1 MCLERYVAL
10 DLLWLCQELGQQ
22 SLVVSLA
29 TPSIFTIADQWLIY
43 GCSIMDALKR
53 QLGPFDFH
61 FDLLLPGNTSLRFPW
76 EASYEGQDVK
86 CSIVEAPQEEPRKA
100 PQKAGY
106 PGLERGFLCKPGKK
120 GESSAAQAQGQHAQP
135 AVLGAGA
142 RPGPKKKKA
151 PGYFWSTPPL
161 RYEFKEQKNVQV
173 GDWAGTEQS
182 GHLHKAFHPA
192 QVQACHFYRLPD
204 MVPGEIAE
212 AILEHCKKQT
222 SCFSAAPDSVDKT
235 PSFEYYPFRDGAWA
249 DDGMRRLLEET
260 IELQILPYVRQ
271 RYGCRF
277 CAVSDI
283 LVRRYLP
290 GERRTHA
297 VHFDGHAFV
306 TAVLGLSSPD
316 SYQGGLYIQPDADV
330 ASRMYFRLEPGD
342 LLVHSFDLQ
351 HGVHVWKGSRY
362 SLVFWIKDSL
372 QAVWDRTT
380 PWYDSLA
387 AEGDPDALYNLA
399 QNYEHGL
406 FSRKLDA
413 NKARELYER
422 SAAAGHHFAQNNLGL
437 LYRRLHEGGGAGT
450 DTLQRSVHWLKAASE
465 AGFAM
470 AQKNLALAYTN
481 GQGVRRDDAQAVVWM
496 RRAAE
501 QLEVEAAFMMGEMY
515 RQGRGVRTDFSEAAK
530 WYQRSAEAG
539 FPKAQYTLGMLFLD
553 GTGLQ
558 QDLRQAEMWLKFA
571 ARQGHAEAKNNVAT
585 IHAQR
590 GEVEEASQI
599 WEELAQSGEPNA
611 QCNLGMAFLRGA
623 GREQNPEEANRWLSL
638 AAAQGHQMAA
648 QALASVR

>member
-1 MCLERYVAL
+1 I
-10 DLLWLCQELGQQ
+10 
-22 SLVVSLA
+22 LA
-29 TPSIFTIADQWLIY
+29 
-43 GCSIMDALKR
+43 
-53 QLGPFDFH
+53 
-61 FDLLLPGNTSLRFPW
+61 
-76 EASYEGQDVK
+76 
-86 CSIVEAPQEEPRKA
+86 
-100 PQKAGY
+100 
-106 PGLERGFLCKPGKK
+106 
-120 GESSAAQAQGQHAQP
+120 GESIAAQAQGQHGPP
-135 AVLGAGA
+135 APRLGAGA

-151 PGYFWSTPPL
+151 SGYFWSTPPP

-173 GDWAGTEQS
+173 GDLAVAEQS

-192 QVQACHFYRLPD
+192 QACSFYRLPG
-204 MVPGEIAE
+204 MVRGEIAE

-222 SCFSAAPDSVDKT
+222 SWFSAAPDSVDKT

-260 IELQILPYVRQ
+260 IELQLLPYVRQ

-306 TAVLGLSSPD
+306 TAVLGLSNPD
-316 SYQGGLYIQPDADV
+316 GYQGGLYIQPDADV
-330 ASRMYFRLEPGD
+330 SSRMYFRLEPGD

-406 FSRKLDA
+406 FGRKVDA
-413 NKARELYER
+413 NKAKELYER

-437 LYRRLHEGGGAGT
+437 LYRRLHEGGAGT
-450 DTLQRSVHWLKAASE
+450 DALQRSVHWLKAASE
-465 AGFAM
+465 VGFAM

-481 GQGVRRDDAQAVVWM
+481 GQGVHRDDAQAVVWM

-515 RQGRGVRTDFSEAAK
+515 RQGRGVRTDFSEAAI

-599 WEELAQSGEPNA
+599 WEELARSGEPNA

-623 GREQNPEEANRWLSL
+623 GREQNVEEASRWLSL

-648 QALASVR
+648 QALASAWSLGDCAHLRCFLAPESQSQNPDSVLLTCQGALSSLQSAGRLHAGTGICP

>member
-1 MCLERYVAL
+1 MDVLK
-10 DLLWLCQELGQQ
+10 QQ
-22 SLVVSLA
+22 VE
-29 TPSIFTIADQWLIY
+29 PY
-43 GCSIMDALKR
+43 
-53 QLGPFDFH
+53 DFH
-61 FDLLLPGNTSLRFPW
+61 FDFLFPGNPFLRFPW
-76 EASYEGQDVK
+76 ESSDEGQATK
-86 CSIVEAPQEEPRKA
+86 LRSGLEELPNEVRKNH
-100 PQKAGY
+100 QKTGS
-106 PGLERGFLCKPGKK
+106 PGFERGFLCKAVQRGATLNAEAPSHGSQSSLPG
-120 GESSAAQAQGQHAQP
+120 S
-135 AVLGAGA
+135 V
-142 RPGPKKKKA
+142 PKLKKKA
-151 PGYFWSTPPL
+151 PGHFWSTPPL
-161 RYEFKEQKNVQV
+161 RYDFKEQKEIQV
-173 GDWAGTEQS
+173 GDWTGVEQS
-182 GHLHKAFHPA
+182 GRLRKPGRSRECDFHRLPGFMCEETA
-192 QVQACHFYRLPD
+192 QV
-204 MVPGEIAE
+204 
-212 AILEHCKKQT
+212 ILEHCKKQT
-222 SCFSAAPDSVDKT
+222 SRFSVEPDSVDKT
-235 PSFEYYPFRDGAWA
+235 PTFEYYPFQAGEWV
-249 DDGMRRLLEET
+249 DDAMRSLLEET
-260 IELQILPYVRQ
+260 IESRFLPYVRQ

-306 TAVLGLSSPD
+306 TAVLGLSRPD
-316 SYQGGLYIQPDADV
+316 SYQGGLYIQPDAAV

-351 HGVHVWKGSRY
+351 HGVHVWKGARY

-372 QAVWDRTT
+372 QAVRDRTT

-406 FSRKLDA
+406 FGRHLDLH
-413 NKARELYER
+413 KARELYER

-437 LYRRLHEGGGAGT
+437 LYRRLHEGGAGG
-450 DTLQRSVHWLKAASE
+450 DELQRSVYWLKAASE

-470 AQKNLALAYTN
+470 AQKNLALAYAN

-501 QLEVEAAFMMGEMY
+501 QLEVEAAYMMGEMY
-515 RQGRGVRTDFSEAAK
+515 RRGRGVPADSSEAAN

-539 FPKAQYTLGMLFLD
+539 FPKAQYTLGMLYLE
-553 GTGLQ
+553 GTGQ
-558 QDLRQAEMWLKFA
+558 QADLRQAEMWLKFA

-585 IHAQR
+585 MYAQR
-590 GEVEEASQI
+590 GEVEEASKI

-623 GREQNPEEANRWLSL
+623 GRDPDPKEASRWLSL

-648 QALASVR
+648 QALASLAA